1 LKRRLDCGMRFL
13 SLGCDIEIKMKLL
26 GFEVLPQED
35 FGASPEGNCTGIV
48 GTKNQKSQREGAD
61 NNE

>member
-1 LKRRLDCGMRFL
+1 MRFL